1 MKKQAEK
8 WQQQRAGLAQA
19 QTRGERG
26 LEVGN
31 VNVNGGASASAQR
44 RRWV

>member
-1 MKKQAEK
+1 MAAA
-8 WQQQRAGLAQA
+8 AGWTCAGA
-19 QTRGERG
+19 DTGERG

-44 RRWV
+44 RR